1 MQLARDGIC
10 ECHMHTRVPRAP
22 VWFIAPQVLNLTLL
36 GDAPGPNFTN
46 ATPVTPPDIVELDSV
61 HIEEN
66 GADKEAISPSG
77 LAPSITRV
85 RRPSYSRLAAPRARR
100 APLRAAPHAPADAC
114 RRPGVRPCADRRVRA
129 RRVRARP
136 ELERPIAEAQRPSNG
151 SINGESCR
159 KKEERNE

>member
-1 MQLARDGIC
+1 MPHA
-10 ECHMHTRVPRAP
+10 HTGPACTCVVYCSTGAQSD
-22 VWFIAPQVLNLTLL
+22 ALL

-85 RRPSYSRLAAPRARR
+85 RRPSYSRLAAPPAVRPSARPRTRRPTHVVDLAYGRARIDASVPDASVPAQYPPR
-100 APLRAAPHAPADAC
+100 A
-114 RRPGVRPCADRRVRA
+114 
-129 RRVRARP
+129 
-136 ELERPIAEAQRPSNG
+136 
-151 SINGESCR
+151 
-159 KKEERNE
+159 